1 MERIDFINIKRIEW
15 CCNDIGISVEE
26 LSKELKIPIDEVVE
40 GKRGLTYNQL
50 KKIADFFGRGIFF
63 FLEEGEVEEKK
74 IHSANFRT
82 LTNQKPNLSLKL
94 RKFIEQVEKKRDE
107 LLWLTEEID
116 GVVPDFT
123 FPNYQGSYEKIAVQL
138 REWLELNEKNSFDS
152 YRAALEKKGI
162 FVLLSNGYKG
172 KWKIPNESPIL
183 GFSLWH
189 SKMPVIVV
197 RKEQVKERQT
207 FTLIHEFAHLFLHR
221 QSFIDDEEDIWGN
234 SRKEIEANRLA
245 GAILVPKKFLNE
257 IDLTTIPREYKDF
270 PEWLK
275 KYRNTWGVST
285 EVILRRLADI
295 NKISQ
300 DIYIGY
306 RQWLKE
312 QKITR
317 SGVGVRYRE
326 REPLSVF
333 GRNYVEKVLSA
344 KDYELISLYKAS
356 VMLDDL
362 KIEYLHQL
370 EKYIVGHN

>member
-26 LSKELKIPIDEVVE
+26 LSKELKIPIDKVFE
-40 GKRGLTYNQL
+40 GKKGLTYNQL

-123 FPNYQGSYEKIAVQL
+123 FPNFQGSYEKIAVQL

-152 YRAALEKKGI
+152 YREALEKKRI

-172 KWKIPNESPIL
+172 KWKIPNESPIF

-207 FTLIHEFAHLFLHR
+207 FTLMHEFAHLFLHR

-245 GAILVPKKFLNE
+245 GAILVPKSFLNQ
-257 IDLTTIPREYKDF
+257 IDLSTIPSEYKDF

-275 KYRNTWGVST
+275 EYRDKWGVSV
-285 EVILRRLADI
+285 EVILRRLTDT
-295 NKISQ
+295 NVISK
-300 DIYIGY
+300 DIYVGY
-306 RQWLKE
+306 RKWLKE
-312 QKITR
+312 QSVPKSET
-317 SGVGVRYRE
+317 GMRYRE
-326 REPLSVF
+326 REPLNVF
-333 GRNYVEKVLSA
+333 GINYVKKVLSA

-362 KIEYLHQL
+362 KIKYLHQL